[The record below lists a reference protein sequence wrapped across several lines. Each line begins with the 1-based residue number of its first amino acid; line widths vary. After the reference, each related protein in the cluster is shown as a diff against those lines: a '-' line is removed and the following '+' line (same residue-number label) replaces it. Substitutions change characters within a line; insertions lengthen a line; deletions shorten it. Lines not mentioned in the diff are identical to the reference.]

1 MAAVSGVKEDRS
13 AARISLSAADAGHRR
28 PIIARGLIALLG
40 RLIRLSECEGDWLD
54 SVSRVGHTGRMNVTL
69 TPALEE
75 FVRRKVESG
84 DFRSPDEV
92 VFEGLRLLQEQDEQW
107 NAEAR
112 AKIDEGWNQTKAG
125 QLRSPE
131 AIRENLILGHEPE
144 AGGRGPWQAA

>member
-1 MAAVSGVKEDRS
+1 
-13 AARISLSAADAGHRR
+13 
-28 PIIARGLIALLG
+28 
-40 RLIRLSECEGDWLD
+40 
-54 SVSRVGHTGRMNVTL
+54 MNVTL

-92 VFEGLRLLQEQDEQW
+92 VFEGLRLLQQQDEQW

-112 AKIDEGWNQTKAG
+112 AKIDEGWNQAKAG

-131 AIRENLILGHEPE
+131 AIRENLAVRKE
-144 AGGRGPWQAA
+144 AWRAGRNAA

>member
-1 MAAVSGVKEDRS
+1 MIVGLVLAIGS
-13 AARISLSAADAGHRR
+13 AL
-28 PIIARGLIALLG
+28 ALLR
-40 RLIRLSECEGDWLD
+40 RLIRMSECEGDWLD

-92 VFEGLRLLQEQDEQW
+92 VFEGLRLLQQQDEQW

-112 AKIDEGWNQTKAG
+112 AKIDEGWNQARAG

-131 AIRENLILGHEPE
+131 VIRENLAVRKE
-144 AGGRGPWQAA
+144 AWKAGRKPA